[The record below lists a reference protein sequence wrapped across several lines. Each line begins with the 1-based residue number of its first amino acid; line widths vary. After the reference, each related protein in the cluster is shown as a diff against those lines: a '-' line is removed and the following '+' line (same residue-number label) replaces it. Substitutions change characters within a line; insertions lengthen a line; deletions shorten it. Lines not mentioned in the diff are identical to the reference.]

1 MADLAD
7 RNLTV
12 SGYFVTLENIGGMS
26 GRQRIY
32 HAVWKC
38 GSRRIGKRRRIMEN
52 RGKTFLD
59 SDVLKLIAVVTMLI
73 DHIGAAVIWNLFSV
87 VTAEDYDVL
96 EQVYHIFR
104 NIGRTAFPIF
114 VFLLVEGFFHTHS
127 RKKYFGR
134 LALSA
139 LLSEIP
145 YDMAFH
151 GMFPYWEDQNV
162 FWTFCIGFLV
172 IWGME
177 KLYRVYRDGSDIL
190 RRDSERR
197 KKQISGALSRHDWKK
212 MHWYEAESHYEI
224 RYRSGYPVMTAFAVS
239 CFVVIGAAAA
249 HVFEVDYGVYGV
261 LLILLFYLGKHGN
274 VPRIVTC
281 VCGYLLFL
289 WEPYCLGG
297 FLLILFYNGKRK
309 QRGKG
314 FQYFFY
320 LFYPLHLMILG
331 LVRVAFWP
339 G

>member
-1 MADLAD
+1 
-7 RNLTV
+7 
-12 SGYFVTLENIGGMS
+12 
-26 GRQRIY
+26 
-32 HAVWKC
+32 
-38 GSRRIGKRRRIMEN
+38 MEN

-59 SDVLKLIAVVTMLI
+59 SDVLKMIAVVTMVI
-73 DHIGAAVIWNLFSV
+73 DHIGAVILWNLFSV
-87 VTAEDYDVL
+87 VTAEHLGIL
-96 EQVYHIFR
+96 EQAYHIFR

-114 VFLLVEGFFHTHS
+114 VFLLVEGFFHTRS

-134 LALSA
+134 LVLFA

-151 GMFPYWEDQNV
+151 GIFPYWKDQNV

-172 IWGME
+172 IWGLE
-177 KLYRVYRDGSDIL
+177 KLYRTYWNSSDIL
-190 RRDSERR
+190 GRDSERR
-197 KKQISGALSRHDWKK
+197 KEQVNRAL
-212 MHWYEAESHYEI
+212 
-224 RYRSGYPVMTAFAVS
+224 RYYPAVAVFAAL
-239 CFVVIGAAAA
+239 CFVVAGVASAFIL
-249 HVFEVDYGVYGV
+249 EVDYGVYGF
-261 LLILLFYLGKHGN
+261 LLILLFYLGEHGN

-281 VCGYLLFL
+281 ACGYLLFL

-309 QRGKG
+309 HRGKG

-331 LVRVAFWP
+331 LIRVVFWP